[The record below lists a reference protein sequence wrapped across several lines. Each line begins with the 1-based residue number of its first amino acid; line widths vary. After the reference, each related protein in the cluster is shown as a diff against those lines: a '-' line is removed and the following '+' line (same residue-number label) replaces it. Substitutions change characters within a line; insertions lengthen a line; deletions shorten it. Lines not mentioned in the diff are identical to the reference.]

1 MDSQLDEMH
10 RRESSKHVQPA
21 IFGGPVLRMCSP
33 GVQCSSDP
41 MFLGSNISQ
50 VLCSPMHHMGSPRFI
65 CLQGLMFPGS
75 TYRVICS
82 RVPSKQSTLGFRTGE
97 HRTLGQ
103 LIGRTGEYRTLE
115 RIYVELMF
123 VCFHLALSRFICPSQ
138 QSPDNR
144 DGYRS
149 AQITSLHFNETVC
162 AVRLFKPE
170 HAVQPTRERKAVV
183 KEMDGGAA
191 VN

>member
-1 MDSQLDEMH
+1 
-10 RRESSKHVQPA
+10 
-21 IFGGPVLRMCSP
+21 
-33 GVQCSSDP
+33 
-41 MFLGSNISQ
+41 
-50 VLCSPMHHMGSPRFI
+50 MGSPRFI